1 MNKRLQE
8 ILARKME
15 IRKALEGSEQ
25 VDLDALKKELDDL
38 EAEEKE
44 LRRRAEMA
52 NAINVADGSPVPEVR
67 NVPKPGAPL
76 AKPED
81 PFATMEYRK
90 AFMIYVRTGV
100 ETQELRDARKAYV
113 TYARAVAGTPELRDA
128 DANTLTTDI
137 GAAIPTPTMN
147 KIMEQLS
154 TYGNII
160 PLVTKTNYLPGV
172 NVPVSS
178 AKPTAT
184 WVNEGAGSTKQ
195 KKTVGS
201 IVFGHFKLRCAVSVS
216 LEAEY
221 MSMEAFENAL
231 TNNIV
236 EAMATAVEA
245 AIIRGN
251 GSGKPTGILHV
262 PANTTVGTTQEVHTL
277 TYATL
282 IDAEAALPVAYENG
296 AVWVMAKQTFM
307 GFMGMVDQQ
316 GQPIARENYGLAAAP
331 QRYLLGRLV
340 ILTDNLNGFSAASVN
355 DIFAFLYRM
364 QDYMLNTNFN
374 VGIKTYEDNDTDDII
389 RKSIMVCD
397 GKPIDT
403 TSLIKLKKIA
413 VPQAEE
419 AASGA
424 DGQT

>member
-1 MNKRLQE
+1 MDKRLKE

-15 IRKALEGSEQ
+15 IRSALEGTDK
-25 VDLDALKKELDDL
+25 VDLDALKKELDEL
-38 EAEEKE
+38 EAEEVE

-52 NAINVADGSPVPEVR
+52 QAINTANEVPEVR
-67 NVPKPGAPL
+67 SIQKPGVPQAT
-76 AKPED
+76 PED
-81 PFATMEYRK
+81 PFSTMEYRK
-90 AFMIYVRTGV
+90 AFMTYVRTGV
-100 ETQELRDARKAYV
+100 MSAELRDAN
-113 TYARAVAGTPELRDA
+113 
-128 DANTLTTDI
+128 ANTTTSDI
-137 GAAIPTPTMN
+137 GAVIPAATMN
-147 KIMEQLS
+147 KIVDQLS
-154 TYGNII
+154 AYGDI
-160 PLVTKTNYLPGV
+160 LKRVTKTNYLTGV

-178 AKPTAT
+178 SKPTAS
-184 WVNEGAGSTKQ
+184 WVSEGATSYLREKA
-195 KKTVGS
+195 VGS
-201 IVFGHFKLRCAVSVS
+201 VVFGHFKLRIAVSCS

-221 MSMEAFENAL
+221 MSLSAFEAAL
-231 TNNIV
+231 VNNIA
-236 EAMATAVEA
+236 EAMAKALEA
-245 AIIRGN
+245 AIVSGD

-262 PANTTVGTTQEVHTL
+262 GDSPVGTTQEVSALSYSVL
-277 TYATL
+277 T
-282 IDAEAALPVAYENG
+282 DAEGALPVAYENG

-307 GFMGMVDQQ
+307 GFVGMTDQQ
-316 GQPIARENYGLAAAP
+316 GQPIAHVNYGIDGATK
-331 QRYLLGRLV
+331 RYLLGREV
-340 ILTDNLNGFSAASVN
+340 VLTDNLNGFAAANAN
-355 DIFAFLYRM
+355 DIFAFIFRM

>member
-1 MNKRLQE
+1 MNKRMQE
-8 ILARKME
+8 ILKRKME
-15 IRKALEGSEQ
+15 IRKALEGTDK

-128 DANTLTTDI
+128 DANTLTSDI

-147 KIMEQLS
+147 KIVEQLS

-160 PLVTKTNYLPGV
+160 PLVTHTNYLPGV

-245 AIIRGN
+245 AIISGN

-296 AVWVMAKQTFM
+296 AVWIMAKQTFM

-331 QRYLLGRLV
+331 QRYLLGRPV

-413 VPQAEE
+413 VPQVEE